1 MALTCV
7 VKAEPAPT
15 RFILKFPSQHNVFIN
30 SQHRI
35 NGIKWQ
41 IILRLKSMNCLNTG
55 SYSFE
60 PHNSLGSNG
69 SVSVKLAISGECG
82 FDCSMLLNPSAS
94 LANFQKGLTCKFS
107 CKQFIRSKRQTQ
119 LSVNWCSLG
128 TIPYYLN

>member
-1 MALTCV
+1 MTLTCV

-15 RFILKFPSQHNVFIN
+15 RFILKFPSHHNVFIN

-35 NGIKWQ
+35 NEIKWQ

-60 PHNSLGSNG
+60 PHNRLGSNG

-82 FDCSMLLNPSAS
+82 FDCSMLLNPFAS

-119 LSVNWCSLG
+119 
-128 TIPYYLN
+128 